1 MKRIRYWRPLALFG
15 LALLG
20 LALRLYGLNWD
31 QGNSFHPDE
40 REIMFHVTALSWPNS
55 FAQFL
60 DPVNSPLNPH
70 FFAYGSFPLYLLA
83 TLGNVLTRFYPIL
96 GTFANLTLIGRVVNA
111 IFDCGTILLTGW
123 LGLLL
128 ADDHTP
134 ERRKAWTLALLAA
147 ALVTFTPLQLQLS
160 HFYAVDTMLL
170 FFVTLTILAC
180 VALVNTGAPIRWSL
194 VAGLGYGLALATK
207 FSAAPLV
214 VPLLVAVIL
223 RWRRHGLF
231 AALGVLFAS
240 LATTGSVFLV
250 AMPYALLD
258 WTNFR
263 EQVVMQ
269 GDLARGLLD
278 LPYVRQFAGMVPYL
292 YEAQNILLWGM
303 GVMLGLAALAG
314 FVWLLWC
321 AWGRIIGGSWL
332 VVLAWVITYSAI
344 VGSFYVKFMRYMLPV
359 YPFLTLMA
367 AALLVALAYREK
379 LKNRSYKRL
388 FATALPVAAI
398 ALVLA
403 GTAFQGLALLNV
415 YSQPDTRIQASRWI
429 YSHLRPGSVLTYEQW
444 DDPLPVPVDGQ
455 DPSIFVQAT
464 HPDASGQPQ
473 TGLDLYGDDTFQKA
487 RLLANLLPKIDCI
500 TMATDRLD
508 KSIPRLPQR
517 YPLTIH
523 YYQLL
528 FSGQLG
534 FYLAAQFENH
544 PNLFGVTLNDS
555 NADESYSVFDHP
567 VVRIFVRENPY
578 PYTPDQL
585 LHKLLTGV
593 QLPSPATV
601 PPPTQHLTT
610 GNQQLFPYI
619 AQNSPASLLEEHV
632 RRMVRHSL

>member
-1 MKRIRYWRPLALFG
+1 MKRICYWKPLALFG
-15 LALLG
+15 LVLPG

-31 QGNSFHPDE
+31 QGNSFQPDE

-83 TLGNVLTRFYPIL
+83 VLGNVLTRFFPNL
-96 GTFANLTLIGRVVNA
+96 GAFANLTLIGRVVNA
-111 IFDCGTILLTGW
+111 IFDCGTILLTAW

-134 ERRKAWTLALLAA
+134 ERRKAWTVALLAA

-194 VAGLGYGLALATK
+194 VVGLGYGLALATK

-231 AALGVLFAS
+231 AALGVFFAS
-240 LATTGSVFLV
+240 MATTGLVFLV

-258 WTNFR
+258 WPNFR
-263 EQVVMQ
+263 EQVVEQ

-278 LPYVRQFAGMVPYL
+278 LPYVRQFAGTVPYL

-314 FVWLLWC
+314 FVWLLWH
-321 AWGRIIGGSWL
+321 AWGRITGGTWL

-344 VGSFYVKFMRYMLPV
+344 VGSFYVKYMRYMLPV

-367 AALLVALAYREK
+367 AALLVALAYRER
-379 LKNRSYKRL
+379 LKDQSYKQF
-388 FATALPVAAI
+388 FATGLPVAAI

-415 YSQPDTRIQASRWI
+415 YSQPNTRIQASRWM
-429 YSHLRPGSVLTYEQW
+429 YSHLSPGSVLTYEQW
-444 DDPLPVPVDGQ
+444 DDPLPVPVDGR

-464 HPDASGQPQ
+464 YPGANGQLQ

-487 RLLANLLPKIDCI
+487 QLLANLLPKINCI

-567 VVRIFVRENPY
+567 TVRIFVRENPY

-593 QLPSPATV
+593 QLPSPTTV
-601 PPPTQHLTT
+601 APQLITD
-610 GNQQLFPYI
+610 NQQPFPYT
-619 AQNSPASLLEEHV
+619 AQNSVASLIEKRA